1 MWNKQLK
8 ELSMWYYN
16 RNIKFK
22 LTLYFLV
29 LILLS
34 FLLIGVVNIII
45 LSKSFEDSANQRA
58 FLAISQANTSV
69 DNLIRGMENAIDI
82 ISSNEHVVNF
92 LEKHNLEDDNRL
104 LEKKAFDF
112 LESYSKHYF
121 EISGLAIV
129 NEEGTFVSNSME
141 RKVNKLITTEEWYQ
155 QCINKPESIH
165 IFQSMLGRSLQ
176 GNYDAGVN
184 DIITVAKALK
194 TPSGDKVRGAIIIDF
209 RVKVLE
215 DMLEDIRLGKE
226 GFIYIANSA
235 GEPVYSPLRSVVPRV
250 KSQWFIEGNYGVFKK
265 YIQGKQY
272 SFIFTSS
279 FYTKWRIVA
288 VFPMHETL
296 EEINNFKYYSYIV
309 LIIESIIALII
320 SVLFSSS
327 ISKPIN
333 RLKNLMK
340 KAEKGDLTVRF
351 NSIYDD
357 EVGQLGKSFNV
368 MIYEIKNLIA
378 EVRKEQK
385 SKREAELKVLQA
397 HIKPHFLYNTLDTIN
412 WMALKYNAEDIIETI
427 NALTKLFRIGL
438 SRGDEIISLS
448 EEIKHVR
455 SYLTIQKQRYE
466 DILDFE
472 IRLGEE
478 MENYLV
484 QKVIIQPIVENA
496 IYHGIKQKGEPG
508 IIIIKA
514 KVVLNKLVITVFD
527 NGVGIHKDKLDRI
540 NDILQNGS
548 VERIGYGVFNVNER
562 IRISR
567 GLEYGIKIFSK
578 QGKGTIVKIYNPI
591 VHFTDK

>member
-8 ELSMWYYN
+8 ELSVWYYN

-45 LSKSFEDSANQRA
+45 LSKSFEDSANQQA

-92 LEKHNLEDDNRL
+92 LGNYNLEDDSRL

-121 EISGLAIV
+121 EISGLASV
-129 NEEGTFVSNSME
+129 NKEGTFVSKSME

-288 VFPMHETL
+288 VFPMYETL
-296 EEINNFKYYSYIV
+296 EEINNFRYYSYIV

-351 NSIYDD
+351 NSIYND
-357 EVGQLGKSFNV
+357 EVGQLGKSFNI

-412 WMALKYNAEDIIETI
+412 WMALKYNAEDIIETV

-455 SYLTIQKQRYE
+455 SYLIIQKQRYE

>member
-1 MWNKQLK
+1 
-8 ELSMWYYN
+8 
-16 RNIKFK
+16 
-22 LTLYFLV
+22 
-29 LILLS
+29 
-34 FLLIGVVNIII
+34 
-45 LSKSFEDSANQRA
+45 
-58 FLAISQANTSV
+58 
-69 DNLIRGMENAIDI
+69 
-82 ISSNEHVVNF
+82 
-92 LEKHNLEDDNRL
+92 
-104 LEKKAFDF
+104 
-112 LESYSKHYF
+112 
-121 EISGLAIV
+121 
-129 NEEGTFVSNSME
+129 
-141 RKVNKLITTEEWYQ
+141 
-155 QCINKPESIH
+155 
-165 IFQSMLGRSLQ
+165 
-176 GNYDAGVN
+176 
-184 DIITVAKALK
+184 
-194 TPSGDKVRGAIIIDF
+194 
-209 RVKVLE
+209 
-215 DMLEDIRLGKE
+215 
-226 GFIYIANSA
+226 
-235 GEPVYSPLRSVVPRV
+235 
-250 KSQWFIEGNYGVFKK
+250 
-265 YIQGKQY
+265 
-272 SFIFTSS
+272 
-279 FYTKWRIVA
+279 
-288 VFPMHETL
+288 
-296 EEINNFKYYSYIV
+296 
-309 LIIESIIALII
+309 
-320 SVLFSSS
+320 
-327 ISKPIN
+327 
-333 RLKNLMK
+333 
-340 KAEKGDLTVRF
+340 
-351 NSIYDD
+351 
-357 EVGQLGKSFNV
+357 

-478 MENYLV
+478 LENYLV